1 MKKLLLTALTC
12 LILSLVTNA
21 QTFVRHY
28 SNVIKRDKAT
38 NRLGEWEETNLNVIF
53 SGNAKGDII
62 FYYDLGEV
70 ERYYKITEIYNGVTV
85 NDLKYRYITTINE
98 KKDTVMMQLYD
109 NGIFRVHRS
118 KYILEYHSED

>member
-1 MKKLLLTALTC
+1 MKKLLLTVLTC
-12 LILSLVTNA
+12 FTLSLATNA

-70 ERYYKITEIYNGVTV
+70 ERYYKITEIYSGITV
-85 NDLKYRYITTINE
+85 NDLKYRYITTVNE

>member
-70 ERYYKITEIYNGVTV
+70 ERYYKITEIFHGTTA
-85 NDLKYRYITTINE
+85 NDLKYRYITTVNE

>member
-1 MKKLLLTALTC
+1 MKKLLLTT
-12 LILSLVTNA
+12 LICFTLSLVTNA

-28 SNVIKRDKAT
+28 SNVIKRDKTT
-38 NRLGEWEETNLNVIF
+38 NKLGEWEDTNLNVIF

-70 ERYYKITEIYNGVTV
+70 ERYYKITEIFHGVTA
-85 NDLKYRYITTINE
+85 NDLKYRYITTVNE

-109 NGIFRVHRS
+109 NGIFRVHRN

>member
-38 NRLGEWEETNLNVIF
+38 NRLSEWEETNLNVIF

-70 ERYYKITEIYNGVTV
+70 ERYYKITEIFHGTTA
-85 NDLKYRYITTINE
+85 NDLKYRYITTVNE